1 MPNWRW
7 SRRLRERTTE
17 QAIADAAP
25 GELAKPWRVIGS
37 SVRGASHVRSGL
49 QNQDA
54 IGWFPPNGSG
64 SQLALAVADGHGSA
78 KSFRSAIGSQI
89 AVETSLDYG
98 AELLAAAPSLAELSM
113 VKDRLE
119 QEIPHRIVFEWRR
132 RVGQHF
138 AESPF
143 AEAELGKLA
152 ERDGRGAADLVRRD
166 PYLAYGS
173 TLITVVAMESF
184 LAFWQIGDGDVVT
197 VSAAARVGRPL
208 RGDDR
213 LIANETTS
221 LCSDDAWRQFRV
233 AIYGTTSPM
242 ILVSSDGFANSFAD
256 DAGFFQFGSDV
267 MRIVVNEGLDAV
279 NGMLPGWLE
288 EMTRR
293 GSGDDIS
300 LGMICRPS
308 DLPATLP
315 DPAVPEQAVSD
326 QEGATLP
333 APEVTLPSD
342 SRASDNQGG
351 ERYGGN
357 AGTGR

>member
-1 MPNWRW
+1 MPNWPW
-7 SRRLRERTTE
+7 SRRLREHATE
-17 QAIADAAP
+17 VVIPDDAP
-25 GELAKPWRVIGS
+25 GEPARPWRVIGC

-49 QNQDA
+49 ENQDA
-54 IGWFPPNGSG
+54 IGWFPPNGWG
-64 SQLALAVADGHGSA
+64 GQMVLAVADGHGSA
-78 KSFRSAIGSQI
+78 KSFRSAIGSEL
-89 AVETSLDYG
+89 AVAVALDYG
-98 AELLAAAPSLAELSM
+98 AELLAAAPSLAELSL

-138 AESPF
+138 DESPF
-143 AEAELGKLA
+143 TEAELGRLT
-152 ERDGRGAADLVRRD
+152 ERDGAKAADLVRRD

-173 TLITVVAMESF
+173 TLITVVAMASF

-197 VSAAARVGRPL
+197 VSADGRVGRPL
-208 RGDDR
+208 RGDER

-221 LCSDDAWRQFRV
+221 LCSDDAWRLFRV
-233 AIYGTTSPM
+233 AIYGTTTPM

-256 DAGFFQFGSDV
+256 EAGFFQFGSDV
-267 MRIVVNEGLDAV
+267 LRIVVNEGLDAV
-279 NGMLPGWLE
+279 NEMLPGWLE

-308 DLPATLP
+308 ELPRAVPDRVGP
-315 DPAVPEQAVSD
+315 DPAGFD
-326 QEGATLP
+326 QEAATLP
-333 APEVTLPSD
+333 AAVLDATLPSD
-342 SRASDNQGG
+342 SQWGG
-351 ERYGGN
+351 ERDDGT

>member
-1 MPNWRW
+1 MPNWPW

-17 QAIADAAP
+17 TPIPEGAP
-25 GELAKPWRVIGS
+25 GESAKPWRAIGC

-49 QNQDA
+49 ENQDA
-54 IGWFPPNGSG
+54 IDWFPPDGLGSEIV
-64 SQLALAVADGHGSA
+64 LAVADGHGSA

-89 AVETSLDYG
+89 AVAVSLDYG
-98 AELLAAAPSLAELSM
+98 AELLAAAPSLAELSL

-119 QEIPHRIVFEWRR
+119 QEIPHRIVYEWRR

-143 AEAELGKLA
+143 TEAELGRLT
-152 ERDGRGAADLVRRD
+152 ERDGASAADLVRRD
-166 PYLAYGS
+166 PYLGYGS

-197 VSAAARVGRPL
+197 VSADARVSRPL
-208 RGDDR
+208 RGDER

-221 LCSDDAWRQFRV
+221 LCSDDAWRLFRV

-256 DAGFFQFGSDV
+256 EAGFFQFGSDV
-267 MRIVVNEGLDAV
+267 LRIVVNEGLDAV
-279 NGMLPGWLE
+279 NEMLPGWLE

-308 DLPATLP
+308 ELPRSLP
-315 DPAVPEQAVSD
+315 DPAGA
-326 QEGATLP
+326 QETATLP
-333 APEVTLPSD
+333 AGALDATLPSD
-342 SRASDNQGG
+342 SQRGG
-351 ERYGGN
+351 EQDDGT
-357 AGTGR
+357 AGTRG

>member
-1 MPNWRW
+1 MPNWPW

-17 QAIADAAP
+17 AAIPDPAP
-25 GELAKPWRVIGS
+25 GEPSNPWRIIGC

-49 QNQDA
+49 ENQDA
-54 IGWFPPNGSG
+54 IGWFPTNGWG
-64 SQLALAVADGHGSA
+64 SQMVLAVADGHGSA
-78 KSFRSAIGSQI
+78 KSFRSALGSQI
-89 AVETSLDYG
+89 AVAVSLDYG
-98 AELLAAAPSLAELSM
+98 AELLAAAPSLAELSL

-132 RVGQHF
+132 RVSQHF
-138 AESPF
+138 DESPF
-143 AEAELGKLA
+143 TEAELEQLT
-152 ERDGRGAADLVRRD
+152 ERDGASAADLVRRD

-173 TLITVVAMESF
+173 TLITVVALESF

-197 VSAAARVGRPL
+197 VSADARVGRPL
-208 RGDDR
+208 RGDER

-221 LCSDDAWRQFRV
+221 LCSDDAWRLFRV

-256 DAGFFQFGSDV
+256 EPGFFQFGSDV
-267 MRIVVNEGLDAV
+267 LRIVVNEGLDAV
-279 NGMLPGWLE
+279 NEMLPGWLE

-308 DLPATLP
+308 ELPRSL
-315 DPAVPEQAVSD
+315 
-326 QEGATLP
+326 
-333 APEVTLPSD
+333 TLPSD
-342 SRASDNQGG
+342 SQWGG
-351 ERYGGN
+351 EHYGGI